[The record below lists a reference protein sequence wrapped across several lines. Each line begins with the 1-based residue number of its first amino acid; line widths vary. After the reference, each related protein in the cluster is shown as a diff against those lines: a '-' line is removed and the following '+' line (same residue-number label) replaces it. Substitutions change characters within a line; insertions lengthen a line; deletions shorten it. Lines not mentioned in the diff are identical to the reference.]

1 MFKRVCLVGY
11 ASWGKIFQFRI
22 LHRILATNKKL
33 SLYGIK
39 DSDKCDFCGLEPETI
54 LHLFCECDVSAC
66 IWEEVVNMCNQFG
79 YNIKYLT
86 HKQILFGYPSLD
98 PIFNRMLLNTGNCK
112 YSKNRVTIRELIAI
126 LKSQFT
132 MEQYLARTNGNLKKF
147 RGFWSSIWAE
157 MQK

>member
-1 MFKRVCLVGY
+1 MFKLVCLVAY

-39 DSDKCDFCGLEPETI
+39 DPDKCDCCGLEPEII
-54 LHLFCECDVSAC
+54 LYLFCECHVSAC
-66 IWEEVVNMCNQFG
+66 IWKEVVNMCNQFG

-86 HKQILFGYPSLD
+86 DTHIYLGTNLWIQSLIECFLT
-98 PIFNRMLLNTGNCK
+98 PGIANFRNK

-132 MEQYLARTNGNLKKF
+132 MEQYLAISNDN
-147 RGFWSSIWAE
+147 
-157 MQK
+157 